1 MRLYFSFVFLV
12 LVSCQPHDNR
22 PVSKPVTGPSQKPQ
36 FIFPTANTQLLMT
49 GNETN
54 FFARTNLERPWQSGA
69 YGCVRNSRTRIHEG
83 IDILALTRD
92 KKNEPMDEVFASR
105 EGIVAHVNRNVS
117 ASNYG
122 KYVVLSHEVDNLPA
136 YTLYAHLRKIKVDID
151 IGDKLNSGNMIGILG
166 RTANTREEI
175 EKWRAHLHFEI
186 GVQINSKFNQW
197 FPSWYKGGN
206 NHHGNWSGINLLGLD
221 AAQILKLNAK
231 GKFSLKQYLRSM
243 PALCTVTVFQ
253 GEMDWIDRFPALI
266 DDTNTDGEA
275 PAAWDLDLNFN
286 GIPIRM
292 VPYREKVEGFGVK
305 YRIKNVDEDVRANH
319 PCSGLVFRKGQKWV
333 FTSKGQRLMDLL
345 IFH

>member
-1 MRLYFSFVFLV
+1 
-12 LVSCQPHDNR
+12 
-22 PVSKPVTGPSQKPQ
+22 
-36 FIFPTANTQLLMT
+36 
-49 GNETN
+49 
-54 FFARTNLERPWQSGA
+54 
-69 YGCVRNSRTRIHEG
+69 
-83 IDILALTRD
+83 
-92 KKNEPMDEVFASR
+92 
-105 EGIVAHVNRNVS
+105 
-117 ASNYG
+117 
-122 KYVVLSHEVDNLPA
+122 
-136 YTLYAHLRKIKVDID
+136 
-151 IGDKLNSGNMIGILG
+151 
-166 RTANTREEI
+166 
-175 EKWRAHLHFEI
+175 
-186 GVQINSKFNQW
+186 
-197 FPSWYKGGN
+197 
-206 NHHGNWSGINLLGLD
+206 
-221 AAQILKLNAK
+221 
-231 GKFSLKQYLRSM
+231 M